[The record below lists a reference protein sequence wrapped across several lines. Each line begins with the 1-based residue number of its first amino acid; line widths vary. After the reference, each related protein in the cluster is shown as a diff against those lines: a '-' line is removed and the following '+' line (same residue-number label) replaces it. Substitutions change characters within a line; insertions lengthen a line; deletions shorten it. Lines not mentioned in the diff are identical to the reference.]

1 MTGVIPVSSQTL
13 LIPPLPSSHEQNAVR
28 YSIFCVLP
36 FCSPLHFISSPFPL
50 YSHSLD
56 IPPIESRRL
65 VYLHLAVVR
74 RISFSFLSSHSSF
87 FPPSFFFS
95 FSFPIPSTWKPMA
108 VPFPYCHLH
117 VSYCSLSLYKSIV
130 ALLPLSIVLDKNI
143 SISSL
148 PFHLRLFPKRF
159 LPVLLSLLLFT
170 FDRVHFPLKLR
181 GWPVWCGDGIHVF
194 YSMPLMGRVT

>member
-87 FPPSFFFS
+87 FPPSFFFL
-95 FSFPIPSTWKPMA
+95 FHF
-108 VPFPYCHLH
+108 PFPLH
-117 VSYCSLSLYKSIV
+117 GNPWRFLFLIVICMSHIALSLCTKALSLSSLSL
-130 ALLPLSIVLDKNI
+130 LSSTKT
-143 SISSL
+143 SPSPPS
-148 PFHLRLFPKRF
+148 RF
-159 LPVLLSLLLFT
+159 
-170 FDRVHFPLKLR
+170 
-181 GWPVWCGDGIHVF
+181 I
-194 YSMPLMGRVT
+194 